1 MVLWTSMTPNIAK
14 NGFQNYE
21 IGNLIFYGQ
30 VTARA
35 RARLRACGVWCVCGM
50 CACAVCM
57 CVCVVCACVCVCACT
72 VCMCVRV
79 WCMCACVCV
88 FLLISCETNGQIL
101 TKLRTNTAVLSSP
114 LLHSLCPTIN
124 NPNKVNMR
132 CSEERQY

>member
-1 MVLWTSMTPNIAK
+1 MVLWASMTPKIVK

-35 RARLRACGVWCVCGM
+35 SARTFACVWCV
-50 CACAVCM
+50 VRVWYV
-57 CVCVVCACVCVCACT
+57 CVCSMHVCVCVCACT

-132 CSEERQY
+132 CSEEGQY